1 MGACKQEYNPPP
13 NRKRVSLGGELV
25 GSGELVIQNTLVANQ
40 KLEKTEYGE
49 ALLLCLV
56 KPEQGKVLSPCFV
69 KTEQSKVL
77 LPCFVKIK

>member
-40 KLEKTEYGE
+40 KLERQNTVK
-49 ALLLCLV
+49 LCYSV
-56 KPEQGKVLSPCFV
+56 S
-69 KTEQSKVL
+69 
-77 LPCFVKIK
+77 